1 MLARDLYQLL
11 SDPGNGAALRE
22 AIAEAM
28 PAYRH
33 GLAEK
38 GRSCPVAV
46 QSDGSLLVIS
56 ASHLVALCEAFL
68 DEQIDAVELDYLATA
83 LELAPDFQ
91 FVSEDVEDI
100 TSFLSS
106 QEANGPATTEVV
118 TKILRILRE
127 RMPEI

>member
-1 MLARDLYQLL
+1 MLTRDLYQLL

-28 PAYRH
+28 PAYRL
-33 GLAEK
+33 GLAEE
-38 GRSCPVAV
+38 GRSCSVAV
-46 QSDGSLLVIS
+46 ESDGSLLVIA
-56 ASHLVALCEAFL
+56 ASHLVVLCEAFL

-91 FVSEDVEDI
+91 FISEDVEDI

-106 QEANGPATTEVV
+106 QEANGPVTTEVV

-127 RMPEI
+127 RMS